1 MGKITAVQ
9 PTHERRD
16 GSYETN
22 QIVLQ
27 NLRGSNGTSR
37 GMFDVNS
44 SLETISPARIRQSH
58 HMITS
63 PKVTDENT
71 QRNFEPLKHTPEKER
86 LVKFG
91 KQLNDMALE
100 LQEWLE
106 I

>member
-1 MGKITAVQ
+1 
-9 PTHERRD
+9 
-16 GSYETN
+16 
-22 QIVLQ
+22 
-27 NLRGSNGTSR
+27 
-37 GMFDVNS
+37 
-44 SLETISPARIRQSH
+44 
-58 HMITS
+58 MITS